1 MKPISLS
8 SAHRLIKTLSRLR
21 RVVGSLVAI
30 GGLVA
35 LGAAPL
41 SASAQTQGGAQPNGA
56 AQLQQ
61 IAYDWLQPAL
71 AAAMGQADTGALR
84 PEIVLGALDSRLRLA
99 ECYRVEPYLPPGTRL
114 WGRSRIGLR
123 CVDGPVRWNV
133 FLPVTVR
140 AWGPAWVLKRPVTAG
155 SILVQEDA
163 DIAEIDW
170 AEQFASVVAN
180 PESWIGQQAAY
191 SLPAGQAIRQ
201 NMVKPVPVFKPG
213 AQVRVISSGAGF
225 QVTAIGRAL
234 SDGIEGQSVRIQLKG
249 GRIVT
254 GTVRNGQVEDVLL

>member
-1 MKPISLS
+1 
-8 SAHRLIKTLSRLR
+8 
-21 RVVGSLVAI
+21 
-30 GGLVA
+30 VA

-41 SASAQTQGGAQPNGA
+41 SASAQTQGGAQPDGA

-163 DIAEIDW
+163 DIAEIDNLPVW
-170 AEQFASVVAN
+170 WPIRKAGSGSRRRIRCRQDRPFARTWS
-180 PESWIGQQAAY
+180 SRCRF
-191 SLPAGQAIRQ
+191 SSPAPR
-201 NMVKPVPVFKPG
+201 
-213 AQVRVISSGAGF
+213 
-225 QVTAIGRAL
+225 
-234 SDGIEGQSVRIQLKG
+234 
-249 GRIVT
+249 
-254 GTVRNGQVEDVLL
+254 